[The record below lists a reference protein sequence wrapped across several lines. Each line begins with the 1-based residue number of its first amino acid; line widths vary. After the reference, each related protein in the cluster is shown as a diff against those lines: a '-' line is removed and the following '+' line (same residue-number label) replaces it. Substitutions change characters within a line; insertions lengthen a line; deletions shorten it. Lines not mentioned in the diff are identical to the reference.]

1 MFTKTLVAA
10 ALLASLVAPLAAS
23 ADGEVEQRIDNQQ
36 HRINQGV
43 RNGSL
48 TQREY
53 RRLDHGLDRIEAQ
66 RRRDLRDGK
75 LSPAESRQLNRAEN
89 RLSDTIYFQK
99 HDRQHQRRHR

>member
-10 ALLASLVAPLAAS
+10 ALLASLVVPLAAS

-48 TQREY
+48 TYGEY
-53 RRLDHGLDRIEAQ
+53 HRLDNGLDRIEAQ

-75 LSPAESRQLNRAEN
+75 LSPAEYRQLNRAEN
-89 RLSDTIYFQK
+89 RLSDRIYFQK
-99 HDRQHQRRHR
+99 HDRQHQRHR

>member
-10 ALLASLVAPLAAS
+10 ALLASLVTPLAAS

-75 LSPAESRQLNRAEN
+75 LSPAEYRQLNRAEN
-89 RLSDTIYFQK
+89 RLSDNIYFQK